1 MDRIY
6 KYNPNISYNPNGGRY
21 LQLITAK
28 NLYIQNITVAENDGH
43 SDSFHVKFPNVF
55 TNYPLGA
62 VRVED
67 QKFKDWDHYKFT
79 IWQLQLNFVVFCA
92 SSACG
97 VSVEHLNA
105 KEPMIRSIYRFHVYY
120 HIRRILKILEIPL
133 PYENSFNQYNNPY
146 NHEKFIGI
154 CSEYGV
160 SNDLTKWRKQKY
172 FSTWQSRAWE
182 TGKPGMSNINENSFS
197 RWIIEKSDGLT
208 MLGLQKLSGSV
219 RHDAYLILTSQ
230 TSTRGPIVGIESRNL
245 DAQHTFLNTFE
256 NIVNRRVNISEDIRR
271 FQKTLQYAR
280 SKVDY
285 VIGEFIY
292 MLPSNMN
299 LQIEKVKDYNN
310 KILIS
315 SPSFKIGTNLKI
327 NLDGE
332 QVKLKDKPDVKSKE
346 VEMVKTEPDVKPKVI
361 TKPDIKSNKEH
372 KQDVKPNIELKH
384 DVMLITTKPDTNKI
398 TYEEEK
404 VALYW
409 ELQLYLQ
416 YGGCSSDLRS
426 ICLCH
431 EICVY
436 QDSNTCDKCP
446 QILRQPTNCFLCSIQ
461 DP

>member
-6 KYNPNISYNPNGGRY
+6 KYNSSASYETNGGTY

-28 NLYIQNITVAENDGH
+28 DLYIQNVTVAENDGGH
-43 SDSFHVKFPNVF
+43 SDSFQVKFPNVF

-79 IWQLQLNFVVFCA
+79 IWQSQLNFAVFCA
-92 SSACG
+92 SSVCG

-105 KEPMIRSIYRFHVYY
+105 KEPMIRSRYRFHVYY

-133 PYENSFNQYNNPY
+133 PYENSFNQYSNPY

-160 SNDLTKWRKQKY
+160 SNDLTKWRNQKY

-182 TGKPGMSNINENSFS
+182 TGKPGMSYINENSFS

-208 MLGLQKLSGSV
+208 TLGIQKLSESV
-219 RHDAYLILTSQ
+219 RDYAYLILTSQ
-230 TSTRGPIVGIESRNL
+230 TSTRGPIVGHEARNL
-245 DAQHTFLNTFE
+245 DAQRTFLNTFE
-256 NIVNRRVNISEDIRR
+256 NIVNRRVNIPEDIRR

-285 VIGEFIY
+285 AIGEFVY
-292 MLPSNMN
+292 MLPSDMN
-299 LQIEKVKDYNN
+299 LRIGNVRNYNN

-315 SPSFKIGTNLKI
+315 SPSFKIGTNVKI
-327 NLDGE
+327 NLDDDDTK
-332 QVKLKDKPDVKSKE
+332 VAKTDKLDVKH
-346 VEMVKTEPDVKPKVI
+346 
-361 TKPDIKSNKEH
+361 KPDIKPNKGDKQDVKPVIKPNKEH
-372 KQDVKPNIELKH
+372 KQDVKLNRPDIKQNIE
-384 DVMLITTKPDTNKI
+384 ISRSKPD

-404 VALYW
+404 VAL
-409 ELQLYLQ
+409 
-416 YGGCSSDLRS
+416 
-426 ICLCH
+426 
-431 EICVY
+431 
-436 QDSNTCDKCP
+436 
-446 QILRQPTNCFLCSIQ
+446 ILGTTAVFTVLWMFK
-461 DP
+461 

>member
-6 KYNPNISYNPNGGRY
+6 KYNSDASYEPNGGTY

-28 NLYIQNITVAENDGH
+28 DLYIQNVTVAEHDGGH
-43 SDSFHVKFPNVF
+43 SDSFQVKFPNVF

-79 IWQLQLNFVVFCA
+79 IWQSQLNFAVFCA

-160 SNDLTKWRKQKY
+160 SNNLTKWRNQKY

-182 TGKPGMSNINENSFS
+182 TGKPGMSYINENSWS
-197 RWIIEKSDGLT
+197 RWIIEKSEGLT
-208 MLGLQKLSGSV
+208 TLGIQKLSESV
-219 RHDAYLILTSQ
+219 RDYAYLILTSQ
-230 TSTRGPIVGIESRNL
+230 TSTRGPIVGHEARNL
-245 DAQHTFLNTFE
+245 DAQRTFLNTFE
-256 NIVNRRVNISEDIRR
+256 NIVNRRVNIPEDIRR

-285 VIGEFIY
+285 AIGEFIY
-292 MLPSNMN
+292 MLPSDMN
-299 LQIEKVKDYNN
+299 LRIGNVRNYNN

-327 NLDGE
+327 NI
-332 QVKLKDKPDVKSKE
+332 DVKSKE
-346 VEMVKTEPDVKPKVI
+346 VKTEPDVKPKVI
-361 TKPDIKSNKEH
+361 TKPNKEH
-372 KQDVKPNIELKH
+372 KQDVKPNIKFDQ
-384 DVMLITTKPDTNKI
+384 DVKKPDLLNSQFNYVEKRSKLNDKI

-404 VALYW
+404 VALVLGITSVFTVW
-409 ELQLYLQ
+409 WMF
-416 YGGCSSDLRS
+416 
-426 ICLCH
+426 
-431 EICVY
+431 
-436 QDSNTCDKCP
+436 K
-446 QILRQPTNCFLCSIQ
+446 
-461 DP
+461 

>member
-6 KYNPNISYNPNGGRY
+6 KYNSDASYKPNGGTY

-28 NLYIQNITVAENDGH
+28 DLYIQNVTVAENDGH

-79 IWQLQLNFVVFCA
+79 IWQSQLNFAVFCA

-133 PYENSFNQYNNPY
+133 PYENSFNQYSNPY

-160 SNDLTKWRKQKY
+160 SNNLTKWRNQKY

-182 TGKPGMSNINENSFS
+182 TGKPGMSYINGNSFS

-208 MLGLQKLSGSV
+208 TLGIQKLSESV
-219 RHDAYLILTSQ
+219 RDYAYLILTSQ
-230 TSTRGPIVGIESRNL
+230 TSTRGPIVGHEARNL
-245 DAQHTFLNTFE
+245 DAQRTFLNTFE
-256 NIVNRRVNISEDIRR
+256 NIVNRRVNIPEDIRR

-285 VIGEFIY
+285 AIGEFVY
-292 MLPSNMN
+292 MIPSDMN
-299 LQIEKVKDYNN
+299 LWIGKVKNYNN
-310 KILIS
+310 KIMVSKPGFNL
-315 SPSFKIGTNLKI
+315 GTNLKI
-327 NLDGE
+327 NLDGDDTK
-332 QVKLKDKPDVKSKE
+332 VAKTDKLDVKHK
-346 VEMVKTEPDVKPKVI
+346 VKTKPNI
-361 TKPDIKSNKEH
+361 KPNKEH
-372 KQDVKPNIELKH
+372 KQDVKPNRPDIKQNIE
-384 DVMLITTKPDTNKI
+384 ISRSKPDRNKI

-404 VALYW
+404 VAL
-409 ELQLYLQ
+409 
-416 YGGCSSDLRS
+416 
-426 ICLCH
+426 
-431 EICVY
+431 
-436 QDSNTCDKCP
+436 
-446 QILRQPTNCFLCSIQ
+446 ILGTTTVFTVWWMFK
-461 DP
+461 

>member
-6 KYNPNISYNPNGGRY
+6 KYNSSANYRPNGGRY
-21 LQLITAK
+21 LQLITAED
-28 NLYIQNITVAENDGH
+28 LYIQNITVAEHEGH
-43 SDSFHVKFPNVF
+43 SDSFQVKFPNVF

-79 IWQLQLNFVVFCA
+79 LWQSQLNFVVFCA

-97 VSVEHLNA
+97 ISVEHLNA

-160 SNDLTKWRKQKY
+160 SNDLTKWRNQKY

-182 TGKPGMSNINENSFS
+182 TGKPGMSYINENSFS

-208 MLGLQKLSGSV
+208 TLGLQKLSESV
-219 RHDAYLILTSQ
+219 RDYAYLILPSQ
-230 TSTRGPIVGIESRNL
+230 TSTRGPIVGHEARNL
-245 DAQHTFLNTFE
+245 DAQRTFLNTFE
-256 NIVNRRVNISEDIRR
+256 NIVNRRVNIPEDIPR

-285 VIGEFIY
+285 AIGEFVY
-292 MLPSNMN
+292 MIPSDMN
-299 LQIEKVKDYNN
+299 LRIGKVKNYNN
-310 KILIS
+310 KIMVSKPGFNL
-315 SPSFKIGTNLKI
+315 GTNLKI

-332 QVKLKDKPDVKSKE
+332 QAKLKDKPDVKSKE
-346 VEMVKTEPDVKPKVI
+346 VEMIKTEPDVKPKVT
-361 TKPDIKSNKEH
+361 TKPIIESDKKHKQDVKPVIKPNKEH
-372 KQDVKPNIELKH
+372 KQDVKPNRPDIKQNIE
-384 DVMLITTKPDTNKI
+384 ISRSKPD

-404 VALYW
+404 VAL
-409 ELQLYLQ
+409 
-416 YGGCSSDLRS
+416 
-426 ICLCH
+426 
-431 EICVY
+431 
-436 QDSNTCDKCP
+436 
-446 QILRQPTNCFLCSIQ
+446 ILGTTAVFTVWWMFK
-461 DP
+461 

>member
-6 KYNPNISYNPNGGRY
+6 KYNSDASYKPNGGRY

-28 NLYIQNITVAENDGH
+28 DLYIQNIAVSEHDGGH
-43 SDSFHVKFPNVF
+43 SDSFQVKFPNVF

-67 QKFKDWDHYKFT
+67 QKFKDWENYKFT
-79 IWQLQLNFVVFCA
+79 IWQSQLNFVVFCA

-133 PYENSFNQYNNPY
+133 PYENSFNQYSNPY

-154 CSEYGV
+154 SSEYGV
-160 SNDLTKWRKQKY
+160 SNDLTKWRNQKY

-182 TGKPGMSNINENSFS
+182 TGKPGMSYINENSFS
-197 RWIIEKSDGLT
+197 RWIIEKSEGLT
-208 MLGLQKLSGSV
+208 TLGIQKLSESV
-219 RHDAYLILTSQ
+219 RDYAYLILTSQ
-230 TSTRGPIVGIESRNL
+230 TSTRSQIIGHEARNL
-245 DAQHTFLNTFE
+245 DAQRTFLNTFE
-256 NIVNRRVNISEDIRR
+256 NIVNRRVNIPEDIRR

-285 VIGEFIY
+285 AIGEFIY
-292 MLPSNMN
+292 MLPSDMN
-299 LQIEKVKDYNN
+299 LRIGNVRNYNN

-315 SPSFKIGTNLKI
+315 SPSFKIGTNVKV

-332 QVKLKDKPDVKSKE
+332 KDKPDVKPKGE
-346 VEMVKTEPDVKPKVI
+346 GIVKPKPDVKQKKEPN
-361 TKPDIKSNKEH
+361 TKPNKEH
-372 KQDVKPNIELKH
+372 KQDVKPNIKFEQ
-384 DVMLITTKPDTNKI
+384 DVKKPDTNEI

-404 VALYW
+404 VALVLGTTAVFTVW
-409 ELQLYLQ
+409 WMF
-416 YGGCSSDLRS
+416 
-426 ICLCH
+426 
-431 EICVY
+431 
-436 QDSNTCDKCP
+436 K
-446 QILRQPTNCFLCSIQ
+446 
-461 DP
+461 